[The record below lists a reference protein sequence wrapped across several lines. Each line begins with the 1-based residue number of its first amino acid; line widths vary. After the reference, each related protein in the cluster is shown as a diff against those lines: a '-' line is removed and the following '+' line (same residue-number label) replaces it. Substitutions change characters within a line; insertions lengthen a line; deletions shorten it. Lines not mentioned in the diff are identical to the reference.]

1 MQREKIIDQ
10 AESALS
16 TGILESEK
24 RVLKDLLKLLNQFDK
39 SGGRIVFN
47 ADTVNLINQ
56 AEQDILNALN
66 KSGYNSRVNQY
77 LRDFDKIKTATISQQ
92 KAVNGIE
99 VSTRLLNNIQKS
111 AIQQTQNILLGN
123 GLNSNVIQPV
133 KDILLESAASGMTIS
148 QAEAQLRNVVSGR
161 LQAYSETHSKQS
173 ILSYDGMLQSRIQKE
188 YDLDALS
195 YEGSLISTSA
205 GQCAKWTEMG
215 EIPIKDIEA
224 ELKWARDNVGTKYNG
239 YKIVPLIEGT
249 NKENFAIN
257 RGHWGCRH
265 SITAIRL

>member
-1 MQREKIIDQ
+1 MQRDKIIDQ

-47 ADTVNLINQ
+47 ADTVSLINQ

-123 GLNSNVIQPV
+123 GLNANVIQPV

-148 QAEAQLRNVVSGR
+148 QAEAQLRNVITGDPERLGKLNKYVSQISR
-161 LQAYSETHSKQS
+161 DS
-173 ILSYDGMLQSRIQKE
+173 IEQYNGLLQSRIAKE
-188 YDLDALS
+188 YELTCIS
-195 YEGSLISTSA
+195 YEGSLIKDSRP
-205 GQCAKWTEMG
+205 QCVRWANMG
-215 EIPIKDIEA
+215 ELKVEDLKDEIQWAYDNGSGMIPNTTP
-224 ELKWARDNVGTKYNG
+224 DNFIIYRGGYN
-239 YKIVPLIEGT
+239 
-249 NKENFAIN
+249 
-257 RGHWGCRH
+257 CRH
-265 SITAIRL
+265 SCTAISC